1 MSYVEFYINYLLK
14 LSVQSKPPRRRGGY
28 ISSEKKNISH
38 DINNSGD
45 EQRPGCNQTIPR
57 TFVDHLWLNWLEPIM
72 LAEPPYD
79 HDTDDDEDDAEQN
92 NKPPDERPA
101 TFSALTFQP

>member
-1 MSYVEFYINYLLK
+1 
-14 LSVQSKPPRRRGGY
+14 
-28 ISSEKKNISH
+28 
-38 DINNSGD
+38 
-45 EQRPGCNQTIPR
+45 
-57 TFVDHLWLNWLEPIM
+57 M